1 MTDDDIRNLLAKHDT
16 TLDHLMVT
24 QTETNKRL
32 EEITKFLT
40 KQVVFTNKLEN
51 MDRDVAETFK
61 RVHDDIN
68 NLYKIQNSTDGC
80 NSVRLVTKD
89 IEALTKDIAS
99 LASTTISQ
107 QKAIKLVTE
116 HQSNYPTP
124 ATLRWGFGLLI
135 LGALSFG
142 GVFIQNMNTNTVL
155 AEIVKGNTHDT
166 NLLMEEVFIHKKGV
180 K

>member
-1 MTDDDIRNLLAKHDT
+1 MSEDDIRNLLAKHDT

-40 KQVVFTNKLEN
+40 KQVVFSNKLEN

-61 RVHDDIN
+61 RVHDDIT

-80 NSVRLVTKD
+80 NSVRLLTKD
-89 IEALTKDIAS
+89 IEAITKD
-99 LASTTISQ
+99 LASIVKITSEQ
-107 QKAIKLVTE
+107 QTAIKNVAAN
-116 HQSNYPTP
+116 QSNYPTP
-124 ATLRWGFGLLI
+124 ATIRWGVGILI
-135 LGALSFG
+135 LGAVSFS

-155 AEIVKGNTHDT
+155 AEIVKSNSHDT
-166 NLLMEEVFIHKKGV
+166 GLLMEKVFIHNKDK
-180 K
+180 